1 MIGQKNLNGR
11 IPFLWDNT
19 IYSHNPF
26 ISTPMF
32 SAWEN
37 DFPLD
42 FSTATAGNGIFVN
55 GDANSEDSKASSVTI
70 NDYMWNSKNYS
81 PQNSINNAMNRIY
94 GKENTAL
101 LLDFKDAELSLR
113 KTIGERKLWFESDT
127 LWSVIRKIRFTTEKN
142 PFDYHLNYTRLKGL
156 RLQLKNSVPEP
167 VDKNLFID
175 NCKSIYNKRNEI
187 INELGKKL
195 PVVADR
201 LKKNIIELPDFN
213 KIQ

>member
-1 MIGQKNLNGR
+1 MIGKNLNGR

-19 IYSHNPF
+19 IYSHNAF

-32 SAWEN
+32 SAWKN
-37 DFPLD
+37 DFTSD
-42 FSTATAGNGIFVN
+42 FNTATAGNGIFVN
-55 GDANSEDSKASSVTI
+55 GDANSEDSKASTVTV

-81 PQNSINNAMNRIY
+81 PKNSINNAMNRIY
-94 GKENTAL
+94 GKENAAL

-142 PFDYHLNYTRLKGL
+142 PFDYHLNYTRLKAL

-167 VDKNLFID
+167 VEKNLFIE
-175 NCKSIYNKRNEI
+175 NCKSIYNRRNEI
-187 INELGKKL
+187 LNEIKTKL

-201 LKKNIIELPDFN
+201 LEKNIMELPDFE